1 MKGKTLFP
9 YLSDEPTMEEN
20 VIEGLAKILQ
30 LTYLMS
36 IGEVAH
42 PTRNRIEPV
51 PAPTSIDD
59 LHVYCQILFSKHWN
73 EFKSKNPIA
82 TQNQF
87 KTVQKYK
94 IQNVLNDILA
104 KIPSFRADNR
114 YSYAEMYINEYL
126 TDHKEAIKPN
136 EAKPEP
142 ENGVKAWIICLEQ
155 QEKESV
161 PKVIE
166 RIKQTYN
173 WKFNY
178 SQLKNGFIPYLKI
191 IVERSYNHFKLE
203 ATEKQ
208 KSDLILS
215 MSFLKDEKS
224 IKKAENILK
233 NIS

>member
-1 MKGKTLFP
+1 MKGKPLTP
-9 YLSDEPTMEEN
+9 GESQEPTEYEK
-20 VIEGLAKILQ
+20 VIEGLEKILQ
-30 LTYLMS
+30 LTYIMS

-42 PTRNRIEPV
+42 PTRKRMEPV
-51 PAPTSIDD
+51 PISSNNDFT
-59 LHVYCQILFSKHWN
+59 VLFSKHWT
-73 EFKSKNPIA
+73 EFKHKAPLA
-82 TQNQF
+82 TQNQI
-87 KTVQKYK
+87 KTVQKDK

-104 KIPSFRADNR
+104 KIPSFKEDNR
-114 YSYAEMYINEYL
+114 YLYAERYINEYL
-126 TDHKEAIKPN
+126 TNHKEAIKPN
-136 EAKPEP
+136 ETKPEP

-178 SQLKNGFIPYLKI
+178 IQLKNGFIPDLKT
-191 IVERSYNHFKLE
+191 IVQRSYKHVKLE

-233 NIS
+233 NMC